1 MATDDFGIVMSVLN
15 ENLQEGLVESKPVPK
30 AEAGDS
36 PPIESGA
43 EESKSTT
50 KAGRL
55 TNMFIQYY
63 KLAILL

>member
-36 PPIESGA
+36 PSH
-43 EESKSTT
+43 
-50 KAGRL
+50 
-55 TNMFIQYY
+55 
-63 KLAILL
+63 